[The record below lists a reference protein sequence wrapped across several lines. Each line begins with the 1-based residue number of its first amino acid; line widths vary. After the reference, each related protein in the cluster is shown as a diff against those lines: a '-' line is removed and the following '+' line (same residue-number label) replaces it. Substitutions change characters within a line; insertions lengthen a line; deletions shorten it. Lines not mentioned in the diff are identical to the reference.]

1 MLWAAATA
9 ACLQGD
15 DSGVDR
21 RGRPIRDF
29 EAGHFEDARSNV
41 ANASLKPGIRTS
53 EMSRLIHLNALEA
66 LDPIAEQLDDPS
78 EEVRI
83 GAAQWLAHAKDKRG
97 LDWLA
102 ACLTDPACSYRRH
115 QALRLLGIGARPEY
129 APLVAETVRSA
140 MKRGQIR
147 DGVWNGRSE
156 DRAQLLYGT
165 IALARMGRRED
176 HDLVIEVV
184 RMRPNNSEAFLE
196 ALGYVSDAASKDIL
210 WSAYKKMLRSP
221 SCDEHGLGVPALV
234 QLARLGES
242 SAIEELKEI
251 LKGVGTP
258 PDTRSVNGIPQL
270 CVDRAAAFDSL
281 RQRDARHFAET
292 VFEVAARQPEGPA
305 TRMSWNALGVMH
317 PEGYGPSVLKLAV
330 SKKPHWDLVSRG
342 VLNTVVIAIDP
353 GLNEAFWSEFEVE
366 AVPEMRGDKNL
377 VKAGLGRMMFHGSFA
392 WTSD

>member
-1 MLWAAATA
+1 
-9 ACLQGD
+9 
-15 DSGVDR
+15 
-21 RGRPIRDF
+21 
-29 EAGHFEDARSNV
+29 
-41 ANASLKPGIRTS
+41 
-53 EMSRLIHLNALEA
+53 
-66 LDPIAEQLDDPS
+66 
-78 EEVRI
+78 
-83 GAAQWLAHAKDKRG
+83 
-97 LDWLA
+97 
-102 ACLTDPACSYRRH
+102 
-115 QALRLLGIGARPEY
+115 
-129 APLVAETVRSA
+129 